1 MFRIKELRSCKP
13 CSAAQKKSY
22 LTFVIMVVQ
31 KALFRTVGVRTQDA
45 GEIRLNSAY
54 SKDSWGFIINGGA
67 DWWMDNYQEDTLR
80 VGNLAKLTWQDS
92 CWRQDKW
99 SDIKGKGSFL
109 KGLSHSRT
117 SWWKSAPKDEAWGE
131 ESSEEPDLGLDKE
144 RLGILSQALT
154 DLSWMQ
160 ISICKLGSISKAE
173 SLNIYC
179 LKWELFVLFK

>member
-54 SKDSWGFIINGGA
+54 SKDSWGFIINGAA

-92 CWRQDKW
+92 C
-99 SDIKGKGSFL
+99 
-109 KGLSHSRT
+109 
-117 SWWKSAPKDEAWGE
+117 
-131 ESSEEPDLGLDKE
+131 
-144 RLGILSQALT
+144 
-154 DLSWMQ
+154 
-160 ISICKLGSISKAE
+160 
-173 SLNIYC
+173 
-179 LKWELFVLFK
+179 